1 MIKMIKSSVVK
12 AKIEPYLKKKAE
24 TVLHKLGITP
34 DQAVTMLY
42 KQIVQNHVWPI
53 GLKIPNAKTL
63 KVFSETDDDINL
75 VKVSSLDELFKNL
88 EA

>member
-42 KQIVQNHVWPI
+42 THLCP
-53 GLKIPNAKTL
+53 TL
-63 KVFSETDDDINL
+63 KKMI
-75 VKVSSLDELFKNL
+75 
-88 EA
+88 